1 MPWMKAV
8 FEVRHKDILGR
19 IGVLTVGGKKAETP
33 AFVPVINP
41 VNQVVPASEIAEM
54 FNCNIVITNSY
65 ILFRRL
71 RDEVR
76 ERGVHAVIGFDGIVM
91 TDSGGYQVLQ
101 YGEVEASPVD
111 VALFQE
117 AIGSD
122 IATPLDRPTGLVRR
136 GQAVKTVEETLK
148 NVKAT
153 MEAVGPSSRCV
164 WSAPIQGGLYPDLV
178 EKCVDEYRGMGFSY
192 YCLGSPTPL
201 MTAYKYDKLVSMIS
215 VARRRLGPVPPLH
228 LFGAGHPMVF
238 PIVVA
243 LGCDLF
249 DSASYALFAAEDRYI
264 LPYGTARLDQLY
276 SLPCSCSVCGS
287 TTVKELRQMEK
298 RERFRLLSLHNLNV
312 CFQELNQVRQ
322 AIWEGRLFELLERRS
337 RAHPALYQAFQA
349 MLEDTQLIDLAVS
362 QTPLSKRRGLFLY
375 DRYSLL
381 RPEVRRAMAWL
392 EKFEVNKERLETAV
406 LVNVWSTAV
415 KEHTTLLE
423 KINGLVN
430 GRYELFTYG
439 TVYGLIPYSLNNVFP
454 YSQTTTPETLIRSLE
469 NEIYEKAAR
478 TLSKAG
484 FKHVY
489 VILLGR
495 DAYPGFAKGLT
506 NHLTQAL
513 QAEVKFVKPT

>member
-1 MPWMKAV
+1 
-8 FEVRHKDILGR
+8 
-19 IGVLTVGGKKAETP
+19 
-33 AFVPVINP
+33 
-41 VNQVVPASEIAEM
+41 
-54 FNCNIVITNSY
+54 
-65 ILFRRL
+65 
-71 RDEVR
+71 
-76 ERGVHAVIGFDGIVM
+76 
-91 TDSGGYQVLQ
+91 
-101 YGEVEASPVD
+101 
-111 VALFQE
+111 
-117 AIGSD
+117 
-122 IATPLDRPTGLVRR
+122 
-136 GQAVKTVEETLK
+136 
-148 NVKAT
+148 
-153 MEAVGPSSRCV
+153 
-164 WSAPIQGGLYPDLV
+164 
-178 EKCVDEYRGMGFSY
+178 
-192 YCLGSPTPL
+192 
-201 MTAYKYDKLVSMIS
+201 
-215 VARRRLGPVPPLH
+215 
-228 LFGAGHPMVF
+228 
-238 PIVVA
+238 
-243 LGCDLF
+243 
-249 DSASYALFAAEDRYI
+249 
-264 LPYGTARLDQLY
+264 
-276 SLPCSCSVCGS
+276 
-287 TTVKELRQMEK
+287 MEK

-489 VILLGR
+489 VILLGK
-495 DAYPGFAKGLT
+495 DAYPGFAKGLA